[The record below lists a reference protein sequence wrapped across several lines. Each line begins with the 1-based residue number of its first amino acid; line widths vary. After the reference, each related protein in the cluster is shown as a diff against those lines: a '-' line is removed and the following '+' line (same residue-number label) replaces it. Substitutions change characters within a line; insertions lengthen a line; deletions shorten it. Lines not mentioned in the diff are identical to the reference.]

1 MRLIKVAF
9 LLLPVRGCSC
19 HAGHY
24 HVYNFL
30 RHESEQRSYPSPPPR
45 FVPLYSSE
53 WRGYPDLLYWD
64 YLLVYL
70 NFPSFKP
77 RFIRLTKLNKSPL
90 LWQNLSQMETVIDY
104 LYPSKQNSPKVSLG
118 QEVGGAGAE
127 GVLPYMGYIGICR
140 REGYDFQAVYSRV
153 YKSERLGLE

>member
-9 LLLPVRGCSC
+9 LLLPVRACSC

-30 RHESEQRSYPSPPPR
+30 RHESEQRSYSSSPPP

-53 WRGYPDLLYWD
+53 WRGYPDLLCWY

-70 NFPSFKP
+70 NFPSFK
-77 RFIRLTKLNKSPL
+77 RFISLTKLDKRPL
-90 LWQNLSQMETVIDY
+90 HWQNLSQMETVIDY
-104 LYPSKQNSPKVSLG
+104 FVSQQTEFTQSITRSTLISD
-118 QEVGGAGAE
+118 
-127 GVLPYMGYIGICR
+127 LIIIM
-140 REGYDFQAVYSRV
+140 
-153 YKSERLGLE
+153 

>member
-24 HVYNFL
+24 HVCMYNFL

-53 WRGYPDLLYWD
+53 WWGYPDLLCWD

-118 QEVGGAGAE
+118 QEVGGRRGQS
-127 GVLPYMGYIGICR
+127 IRR
-140 REGYDFQAVYSRV
+140 REGYGFQAVYCSV
-153 YKSERLGLE
+153 GYINQSVWV